1 MKLRNIEIEPFVEF
15 LMSFELKGKESRL
28 RTRLVKLLNEKL
40 ANFRDEHLELVKD
53 YANLDENKNPVIID
67 KGDGT
72 QAYDIENIDEFNY
85 QYDLLMFEEFTIENT
100 EERNEMLTFVKDMVL
115 DCDKVFS
122 GIEALRYDRFCDI
135 VEQVE

>member
-40 ANFRDEHLELVKD
+40 VDFRDEHLELVKD
-53 YANLDENKNPVIID
+53 YAKLDENQNPVIIE
-67 KGDGT
+67 KENGV

-85 QYDLLMFEEFTIENT
+85 QYDLLMFEEFTIEKT
-100 EERNEMLTFVKDMVL
+100 EERAEMLSFVKDMIL

-122 GIEALRYDRFCDI
+122 GLEALRYDRFCDI
-135 VEQVE
+135 VEQVD